1 APAARE
7 TAPRESGCPACGTK
21 KTRAARPRM
30 ASTTSVP
37 GGKQPCS
44 GSLWPPGRA
53 PRPTADGIVC
63 VLQNRPASADSRV
76 RFTAVAVDAGAR
88 VAAGDERGALVV
100 VDAARNRFERVATL
114 DARATA
120 LAWVGDRVACA
131 VCHPRAPRLVAVDA
145 ATGTL
150 SEVAAAHAPGTS
162 IATLDARD
170 RLVVTAAR
178 DAARFWTLDGDWLR
192 QSAFEGA
199 GAEVAAAA
207 VGTDG
212 NAVVL
217 DRDGVVH
224 LVDPSSGQAT
234 AQLSPRQHGEAPS
247 RGVWCCLAALPG
259 GAVVAGGPLLCEWAP
274 GGAFERLS
282 APPPRARSLVALL
295 RAGSDL
301 LALGEDGRLNA
312 LDVSQTSAAAATLA
326 VAPRAVVVAAAAAG
340 ASVAV
345 ATADGELLLLDLA
358 VARRRQPV
366 GPTPLRRYF
375 PAPEPAAPEPAPAP
389 APAPWDFK
397 GPPALPPPPRP
408 RRAAPRRG
416 APLHRVARPCDADA
430 LTPARL
436 RRVLGE
442 EGEFPAEHRSLAWR
456 ALLDL
461 PERQAAFD
469 ALRCGDGGQGAA
481 VDAAA
486 RAAAACRR
494 RAAKLPR
501 SNAATALV
509 ECCGALG
516 RWCPALADADWLP
529 AAVYPFALAFE
540 GDALCTFETVVC
552 LLGKWARGWLAC
564 WPEPPLPALNA
575 VERLL
580 QNYDAEVAAHLG
592 ALGCT
597 PTDWAWPVLRSFLSE
612 CLRKEDW
619 LRLWDHILARPDR
632 PHRLLLA
639 PVAVAT
645 AARGPMLAAESVH
658 DVVRLVRS
666 PLACGSAVWP
676 ELWALERRC
685 AADPLLARLARAE
698 PDGAKT
704 TGPAALARG
713 LASIAGAA
721 NVANDRFPMP
731 LPRGDSVAAYP
742 KLAYE
747 PRQATDIARAEFRRV
762 AAEHGASRDRRLAE
776 NAEARAAEAAEE
788 AAKKLLA
795 DQEAA
800 ARAEEAALARQQA
813 EDGAAQCINQTVA
826 TRLRHGSIMTSTP
839 PTR

>member
-1 APAARE
+1 
-7 TAPRESGCPACGTK
+7 
-21 KTRAARPRM
+21 M
-30 ASTTSVP
+30 A
-37 GGKQPCS
+37 
-44 GSLWPPGRA
+44 RA
-53 PRPTADGIVC
+53 PG
-63 VLQNRPASADSRV
+63 PA
-76 RFTAVAVDAGAR
+76 GE
-88 VAAGDERGALVV
+88 GG
-100 VDAARNRFERVATL
+100 
-114 DARATA
+114 
-120 LAWVGDRVACA
+120 G
-131 VCHPRAPRLVAVDA
+131 
-145 ATGTL
+145 
-150 SEVAAAHAPGTS
+150 
-162 IATLDARD
+162 
-170 RLVVTAAR
+170 VTA
-178 DAARFWTLDGDWLR
+178 
-192 QSAFEGA
+192 
-199 GAEVAAAA
+199 
-207 VGTDG
+207 
-212 NAVVL
+212 
-217 DRDGVVH
+217 
-224 LVDPSSGQAT
+224 
-234 AQLSPRQHGEAPS
+234 
-247 RGVWCCLAALPG
+247 
-259 GAVVAGGPLLCEWAP
+259 
-274 GGAFERLS
+274 
-282 APPPRARSLVALL
+282 
-295 RAGSDL
+295 
-301 LALGEDGRLNA
+301 
-312 LDVSQTSAAAATLA
+312 
-326 VAPRAVVVAAAAAG
+326 
-340 ASVAV
+340 
-345 ATADGELLLLDLA
+345 
-358 VARRRQPV
+358 
-366 GPTPLRRYF
+366 
-375 PAPEPAAPEPAPAP
+375 
-389 APAPWDFK
+389 
-397 GPPALPPPPRP
+397 
-408 RRAAPRRG
+408 
-416 APLHRVARPCDADA
+416 
-430 LTPARL
+430 
-436 RRVLGE
+436 
-442 EGEFPAEHRSLAWR
+442 
-456 ALLDL
+456 
-461 PERQAAFD
+461 
-469 ALRCGDGGQGAA
+469 RCGDGGQGAA

-509 ECCGALG
+509 EVLRRARALVPGA
-516 RWCPALADADWLP
+516 RRRDWLP

-597 PTDWAWPVLRSFLSE
+597 PTDWAWPVLRSFLSRRARKTEEFRGLRLKRRVALHAIEPTRSREQRPELRFPRRSE

-676 ELWALERRC
+676 ELWALGGGARRT
-685 AADPLLARLARAE
+685 RARASR
-698 PDGAKT
+698 
-704 TGPAALARG
+704 GPSPTARRRRARRLARG

-731 LPRGDSVAAYP
+731 LPRDNSVAAYP

-826 TRLRHGSIMTSTP
+826 THLRHGSIMTSTP
-839 PTR
+839 PTRRQLDGAALWSLTA